1 MTPITL
7 ADADALHSCYV
18 QGSVSWEPLEHA
30 GFEQFSLDV
39 AAFLRDASGRED
51 HHTISACR
59 ELKAIRSAFTIS
71 VEPFSRCGERI
82 SPRLRIL
89 EHSASIMK
97 TGFGEDDP
105 AVSRLEQALSSL
117 DELGRSAETPLGDM
131 VADIASRHPS
141 GRVALVCP
149 KASAVATTQEFFG
162 GHVFAPQLDV
172 VAPSEL
178 AKHPAFSVII
188 VLGTPYWY
196 RGNEHV
202 LTVPR
207 AEHVHMM
214 HWSWVNSAGLP
225 ERAALVGGRSGADQ
239 PGSAPSPPAARRNA
253 PRVDEQE
260 VAEVTDWV
268 YIRERR
274 PPDAPRDGRD
284 DVEALLFL
292 LAGDRA
298 VYLDALSKKQEVV
311 EPDLDGEERVQKKD
325 TDGLAPGDHILLRTE
340 GGGRLVRVAADALLG
355 SRATFLRD
363 RQSEWKRHLRG
374 KIDEL
379 GFQRLEADLRV
390 EGCTIASYQNI
401 RNWAA
406 PDSIKLMNE
415 DHFLALLRVIGLD
428 RPSEYWEWMKE
439 IDSAHRKAGRVLAS
453 QLREA
458 VRDADVDPLVRFGR
472 MKFSLG
478 DGEGGE
484 MEAFRIED
492 ADAEPH
498 VVPEQLLGQPF
509 FVHAG
514 DAGAE
519 NDGDEEG

>member
-1 MTPITL
+1 
-7 ADADALHSCYV
+7 
-18 QGSVSWEPLEHA
+18 
-30 GFEQFSLDV
+30 
-39 AAFLRDASGRED
+39 
-51 HHTISACR
+51 
-59 ELKAIRSAFTIS
+59 
-71 VEPFSRCGERI
+71 
-82 SPRLRIL
+82 
-89 EHSASIMK
+89 
-97 TGFGEDDP
+97 
-105 AVSRLEQALSSL
+105 
-117 DELGRSAETPLGDM
+117 
-131 VADIASRHPS
+131 
-141 GRVALVCP
+141 
-149 KASAVATTQEFFG
+149 
-162 GHVFAPQLDV
+162 
-172 VAPSEL
+172 
-178 AKHPAFSVII
+178 PAFSVII

-379 GFQRLEADLRV
+379 GFQRLE
-390 EGCTIASYQNI
+390 
-401 RNWAA
+401 
-406 PDSIKLMNE
+406 
-415 DHFLALLRVIGLD
+415 
-428 RPSEYWEWMKE
+428 
-439 IDSAHRKAGRVLAS
+439 
-453 QLREA
+453 
-458 VRDADVDPLVRFGR
+458 
-472 MKFSLG
+472 
-478 DGEGGE
+478 
-484 MEAFRIED
+484 
-492 ADAEPH
+492 
-498 VVPEQLLGQPF
+498 
-509 FVHAG
+509 
-514 DAGAE
+514 
-519 NDGDEEG
+519 